1 MINYC
6 VALKQFIFHFIFLP
20 SKQQFGSNMTR
31 TSSHGISFSSRI
43 RPVGG
48 SRSNMMASGSRWN
61 VSTVESK
68 SEKSVTHHKPAVQ
81 VLKCVHVF
89 MLLNYLLQAIMY
101 FNENYSSVE
110 MQPYM
115 LFSQSPILV
124 FNYQTEND
132 VMLSRLNNPNSNPK
146 TNLKN

>member
-1 MINYC
+1 MDEFKCVMVYNIALMINYC

-89 MLLNYLLQAIMY
+89 MLLNYLL
-101 FNENYSSVE
+101 
-110 MQPYM
+110 
-115 LFSQSPILV
+115 
-124 FNYQTEND
+124 
-132 VMLSRLNNPNSNPK
+132 
-146 TNLKN
+146 

>member
-1 MINYC
+1 MFIRRVMVYIIYVLQYNALMIVLCGIKQCIHCTIQNYFI
-6 VALKQFIFHFIFLP
+6 FIFHFLT

-81 VLKCVHVF
+81 VLKCVF
-89 MLLNYLLQAIMY
+89 MLLIYCR
-101 FNENYSSVE
+101 
-110 MQPYM
+110 PYPGGG
-115 LFSQSPILV
+115 LISYV
-124 FNYQTEND
+124 
-132 VMLSRLNNPNSNPK
+132 NSNICFEY
-146 TNLKN
+146 LKKNSIFI